1 MRVYDDLCDSPV
13 RSIPISPVGLG
24 GTYNQHGGHQSQTLA
39 AAPPILRRLWS
50 IIMSFTTRVGYSP
63 IGRRIHVMGNT
74 SAGKSTLGTRL
85 ARALDV
91 PFVELDALN
100 WEPGW
105 IGLNVT
111 NPAEFERRIRAA
123 TAGDRWVVAGSYTG
137 FSQRTFWARL
147 QTVVW
152 LDLPLPQLVWRV
164 LTRSWRRWRTREL
177 LWGTNYE
184 RFWPQLMV
192 WRTADSLVWWAV
204 TQQRRKRRS
213 LLAYMADPRWAH
225 IHFVRLTSSAEIE
238 AFTQAVE
245 SVLAAPPPGV
255 V

>member
-1 MRVYDDLCDSPV
+1 MIMNFANRVDC
-13 RSIPISPVGLG
+13 
-24 GTYNQHGGHQSQTLA
+24 
-39 AAPPILRRLWS
+39 
-50 IIMSFTTRVGYSP
+50 SP

-74 SAGKSTLGTRL
+74 SAGKSTLGARL

-100 WEPGW
+100 WQPGW
-105 IGLNVT
+105 VGLNTT
-111 NPAEFERRIRAA
+111 NPQEFERRIRAA
-123 TAGDRWVVAGSYTG
+123 TAGEGWVVAGSYST
-137 FSQRTFWARL
+137 FSQRIFWPQL

-152 LDLPLPQLVWRV
+152 LDLPLPQLLWRV
-164 LTRSWRRWRTREL
+164 LTRSWRRWRAKEL

-192 WRTADSLVWWAV
+192 WRKADSLVWWAV

-213 LLAYMADPRWAH
+213 LLGYMTDPRWAH

-238 AFTQAVE
+238 LFSQAVE
-245 SVLAAPPPGV
+245 SVLGYPRWDEG
-255 V
+255 